1 MNIQEELVKYLKQAR
16 ADNKISQKAVAD
28 ILKLSAPQFNLYENN
43 KRPVTVELFYNWCKA
58 IDKKPQNIFGK
69 IYEKEHPRSHTS
81 KAKQLARLRKK
92 AYCDLT
98 PEERKF
104 LELNADR

>member
-1 MNIQEELVKYLKQAR
+1 MNLQEELVKIMKDSRESAML
-16 ADNKISQKAVAD
+16 SQKWVAEQLN
-28 ILKLSAPQFNLYENN
+28 ISAPQFNLYENN
-43 KRPVTVELFYNWCKA
+43 KRPVTVELFYNWCNA
-58 IDKKPQNIFGK
+58 IGKKPQNIFGK

-104 LELNADR
+104 LEINTDR

>member
-69 IYEKEHPRSHTS
+69 IYEKEHPRSHVS

-98 PEERKF
+98 PDERKF
-104 LELNADR
+104 LEINADR

>member
-69 IYEKEHPRSHTS
+69 IYEKEHPRSHMS

-98 PEERKF
+98 PDERKF
-104 LELNADR
+104 LEINADR